1 MVFDTIDKLR
11 HASYKTRERALIL
24 FTLISVGTLT
34 FIWFVF
40 FTFSLL
46 TEPSSKYETA
56 ATTTPVTPSLK
67 APFVQ

>member
-24 FTLISVGTLT
+24 FTLISVATLT
-34 FIWFVF
+34 FVWFIF
-40 FTFSLL
+40 FTFSL
-46 TEPSSKYETA
+46 TQSFFKHETV
-56 ATTTPVTPSLK
+56 ATTTPVTPILK